1 MKEPK
6 IELTGYQRLI
16 EGAMKAFIILVLT
29 AIFLKILVF

>member
-6 IELTGYQRLI
+6 ITLSPYQRLI
-16 EGAMKAFIILVLT
+16 EGGMQAFIILVLM